1 MTVKKLPIKEIPAT
15 ASISKHSSTSSKY
28 RSTSTIKDWPQA
40 ERPREKLLANGPQS
54 LGDAELL
61 AIFIGTGLPG
71 KTALDVARDVLAETR
86 GLRPLL
92 NLSCSELC
100 QIKGIGSAKY
110 VQFQAA
116 LELGRRYL
124 LEKMEKGNA
133 ISSPQVSRD
142 YLSLQLRDKPYESF
156 FAMFLDSKHRV
167 IHHQELFRGTIDNAS
182 VPVREVVKEALKH
195 NAAAMIV
202 AHNHPSG
209 VAEPSAADKALT
221 ETLYLALGMVGVKLL
236 DHFVVGDGE
245 VISFAEMGALNH

>member
-1 MTVKKLPIKEIPAT
+1 MTIQHLPI
-15 ASISKHSSTSSKY
+15 
-28 RSTSTIKDWPQA
+28 RDWPQA
-40 ERPREKLLANGPQS
+40 ERPREKLLSHGPES

-61 AIFIGTGLPG
+61 AIFIRTGIPG
-71 KTALDVARDVLAETR
+71 KSAIDMARDILLEAG
-86 GLRPLL
+86 GLRALL
-92 NLSCSELC
+92 NFSPAELC
-100 QIKGIGSAKY
+100 KFKGIGTAKY

-124 LEKMEKGNA
+124 LEQINKGDAMTN
-133 ISSPQVSRD
+133 PQISRD
-142 YLSLQLRDKPYESF
+142 YLTLQLRDKPYESF

-209 VAEPSAADKALT
+209 VAEPSAADKRLT
-221 ETLYLALGMVGVKLL
+221 ETLYLALGMVGIKLL
-236 DHFVVGDGE
+236 DHFVVGDSQ
-245 VISFAEMGALNH
+245 VVSFAEIGELN